1 MLAFGWDE
9 NGGTA
14 DNQVSKMK
22 KIGIVGGAAWPST
35 LEYYRVIC
43 EGAVARHRASGA
55 EGLAPTPPMM
65 IESLVMAETRALRG
79 RQGDEES
86 WAGFDA
92 VIRDALKR
100 LEAAGCDF
108 AIIANNTMHTR
119 LHALRRGLAM
129 PVLSI
134 LDVVAE
140 AAAATGAKRALV
152 LGTSVTMRAGDYRTA
167 LAARGVTAND
177 RLADDVIDR
186 MQATIDA
193 EFYGAQATAEGRRIL
208 LDICRAHAPE
218 PGTAILLACTE
229 LPLAF
234 PDHASD
240 GVFTTEGFTFV
251 NTSAVHAEAA
261 LTMSMG

>member
-1 MLAFGWDE
+1 
-9 NGGTA
+9 
-14 DNQVSKMK
+14 MK

-35 LEYYRVIC
+35 LGYYRMIC
-43 EGAVARHRASGA
+43 EGAVARHRASGG

-65 IESLVMAETRALRG
+65 SESLGMAETRALRG

-92 VIRDALKR
+92 VIREALLR

-119 LHALRRGLAM
+119 LHALRRGLTM

-134 LDVVAE
+134 LDVVAD

-152 LGTSVTMRAGDYRTA
+152 LGTSVTMRADDYRAA
-167 LAARGVTAND
+167 LAARGVAANE

-186 MQATIDA
+186 MQAAIDA
-193 EFYGAQATAEGRRIL
+193 EFYGAEATAEGRRVL
-208 LDICRAHAPE
+208 LDICRAHTPVPNA
-218 PGTAILLACTE
+218 AILLACTE

-234 PDHASD
+234 PDHVSD
-240 GVFTTEGFTFV
+240 GVFTAEGLTFV

-261 LTMSMG
+261 LARSMG